1 MPAPMLSS
9 VFRFQPCSPAT
20 GWQTQIRSNPAKH
33 KKSEPIPHRE
43 EVRISYVWWG
53 KVDSNFARKVY
64 YNFFSLKQSILF

>member
-20 GWQTQIRSNPAKH
+20 GWQTQIRSKPAKH

-53 KVDSNFARKVY
+53 KVDSMACFAQ
-64 YNFFSLKQSILF
+64 QSNKDK